1 MIKNIRITSKLG
13 GFKMNG
19 RNYRPGIPMQ
29 CNIKEILHLLQKPGI
44 KVYELGHKEGEEVQ
58 LNKDNYN
65 IVMVFNE
72 TGTTPATTT
81 ETVEEKNVLVVEE
94 TETEHKTIRSVQS
107 ETKADYI
114 ARVSEEEE
122 IKVAEDLA
130 KQLAEQEEQERLAKE
145 AAAITEEE
153 QIRAMIEAEE
163 LEAKKEV
170 DNTTTEKVVE
180 DTSTEAVKE
189 TKNNNNNNG
198 YKKNKK

>member
-72 TGTTPATTT
+72 TGTTPATTI
-81 ETVEEKNVLVVEE
+81 ETVEEKIVLVVEE

-163 LEAKKEV
+163 LEAKNEV
-170 DNTTTEKVVE
+170 DNTTTEEVVE
-180 DTSTEAVKE
+180 NTSTEAVKE